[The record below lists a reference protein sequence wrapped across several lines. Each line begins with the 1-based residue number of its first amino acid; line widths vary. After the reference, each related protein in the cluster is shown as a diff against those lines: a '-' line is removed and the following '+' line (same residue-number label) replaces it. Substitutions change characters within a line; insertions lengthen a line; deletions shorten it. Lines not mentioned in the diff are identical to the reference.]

1 MGEEI
6 KFVEEVGISR
16 SWLAILLIIALGAGF
31 GAGWISGSLTG
42 SQGGGFSATISIEG
56 SNTLF
61 ELQQTWA
68 INYMGNNTGI
78 IINVG
83 GAGSSV
89 GYSQLIDGLIDIA
102 DASRLPK
109 ASENESAATFGV
121 ELNIIPVVIDGI
133 VIVVHPNNDISNIS
147 FSCLRGIYNG
157 TISGWIDVN
166 ASSSRAGNS
175 ITAYSRD
182 PASGTFG
189 FFQEHVMEDDDYGS
203 SIQMLAG
210 NSAIVSAVAADEDGI
225 GYVGAAYAQTT
236 QVRVIDVNSP
246 DTGNPVEPTFE
257 NIKDFSY
264 PIARHLYA
272 VTNGRPAGFI
282 AAYIDWCIGPEGQT
296 IAESIGY
303 IAAYEL
309 AGPS

>member
-16 SWLAILLIIALGAGF
+16 SWVAVLLIISLGVGF
-31 GAGWISGSLTG
+31 TAGWISGSLTG
-42 SQGGGFSATISIEG
+42 SQGGGFSATINIEG
-56 SNTLF
+56 SNTLI
-61 ELQQTWA
+61 ELQETWG
-68 INYMGNNTGI
+68 IYYMGNNTGI
-78 IINVG
+78 LININ
-83 GAGSSV
+83 GAGSAV

-102 DASRLPK
+102 SASRLPN
-109 ASENESAATFGV
+109 STENQSAATYGV

-147 FSCLRGIYNG
+147 FSLLRGIYNG
-157 TISGWIDVN
+157 TISGWTDVN

-189 FFQEHVMEDDDYGS
+189 FFQEHVMEGDDYGG

-210 NSAIVSAVAADEDGI
+210 NSAIISAVAADEDGI
-225 GYVGAAYAQTT
+225 GYVGAAYARTI
-236 QVRVIDVNSP
+236 QVRVIDVNNP

-264 PIARHLYA
+264 PISRHL
-272 VTNGRPAGFI
+272 
-282 AAYIDWCIGPEGQT
+282 
-296 IAESIGY
+296 
-303 IAAYEL
+303 
-309 AGPS
+309 